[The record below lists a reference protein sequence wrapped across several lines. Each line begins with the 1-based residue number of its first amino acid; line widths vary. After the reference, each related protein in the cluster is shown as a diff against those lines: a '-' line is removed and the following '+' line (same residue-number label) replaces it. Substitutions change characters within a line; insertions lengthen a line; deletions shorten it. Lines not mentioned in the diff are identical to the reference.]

1 MGRQTSANGHHPFR
15 FFLNHSQA
23 TAANVFLLLYPK
35 APLQKLIEANP
46 GLLRSLW
53 QRLNNLSA
61 DEMIYQGRTYGGNLH
76 KLEPKEL
83 ANATIENFFA
93 YGESAAAYEQ
103 LHLLESGAVYTP
115 SIVLDGA
122 E

>member
-35 APLQKLIEANP
+35 LFLQERLKDDP
-46 GLLRSLW
+46 KLLRSLW
-53 QRLNNLSA
+53 QRLNSLSA
-61 DEMIYQGRTYGGNLH
+61 DEMIYEGRTYGGNLH

-83 ANATIENFFA
+83 ANATIDNFFA
-93 YGESAAAYEQ
+93 YDVPVASHEQ
-103 LHLLESGAVYTP
+103 LRLLESGSVYGTSSALD
-115 SIVLDGA
+115 SI
-122 E
+122 